1 MEEKQ
6 LAINELNNTD
16 YSLVVVKNSK
26 VEYRSKEESV
36 GSIVNLLENRPE
48 LLKNAVVADKLIGR
62 AVAMVCDFAS
72 VNYCYGQIV
81 SKGAVDVFENNVAV
95 NAGADIIM
103 LDNFTTKQVLEAV
116 EFTRQR
122 AKLEVSGNITDTR
135 ISELKTTGVDF
146 ISTGAITKNIHAI
159 DLSLRI
165 IK

>member
-1 MEEKQ
+1 MRYAQKYAVQ
-6 LAINELNNTD
+6 CGGGTNHRIGLADAFLIKENHIMACGGIAAAISTAKRIAPNKSVEVEVETMAELD
-16 YSLVVVKNSK
+16 
-26 VEYRSKEESV
+26 
-36 GSIVNLLENRPE
+36 
-48 LLKNAVVADKLIGR
+48 
-62 AVAMVCDFAS
+62 
-72 VNYCYGQIV
+72 
-81 SKGAVDVFENNVAV
+81 VAV